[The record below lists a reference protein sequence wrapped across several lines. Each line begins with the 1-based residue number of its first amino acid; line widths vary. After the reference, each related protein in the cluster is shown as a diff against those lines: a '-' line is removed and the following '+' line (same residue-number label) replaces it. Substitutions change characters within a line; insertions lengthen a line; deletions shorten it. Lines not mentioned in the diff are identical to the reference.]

1 MVNTSTTSKKIEWD
15 VAEVLEYDYTYQY
28 VPETEPNPTTNK
40 LFALKVRSCSTYYND
55 KIYIARPSNIN
66 MKQIPLVGEFVLIY
80 KTFNQESTNE
90 RWREAWY
97 YVSSVDIQSS
107 INENMLPGLSDGKQ
121 QESIDNVQPGKTFV
135 KRAISPLQP
144 FEGDF
149 LIEGRFGN
157 SIRFGSSVNTTA
169 APAGYY
175 NKSTT
180 WRSSDYS
187 SPIIILSNGRKNL
200 PSKEFVVE
208 DIEQDFA
215 SLYLT
220 STQQLDKLKL
230 STPLTVNNNFVGS
243 QFIGAADR
251 IILRAKTDI
260 VVIDSEKE
268 IVLNTLGNIKLG
280 DDSADQSMVHG
291 EVLIKILNKMAR
303 AILSGGTAQGAIV
316 NTNTPTLLTDIS
328 ADLAEL
334 MSKKYKIKKT

>member
-1 MVNTSTTSKKIEWD
+1 MSKRIEWD

-40 LFALKVRSCSTYYND
+40 LFALRVRSCSTYFND
-55 KIYIARPSNIN
+55 KVYIARPSNIN

-80 KTFNQESTNE
+80 KTFNQESTTD
-90 RWREAWY
+90 RWRESWY
-97 YVSSVDIQSS
+97 YVSSIDIQSS
-107 INENMLPGLSDGKQ
+107 INENMLPGLSNSAS
-121 QESIDNVQPGKTFV
+121 QEQIDETKPGKTFV
-135 KRAISPLQP
+135 KRTISPIQP

-157 SIRFGSSVNTTA
+157 SIRFGSSVNTTN

-175 NKSTT
+175 TKSAT
-180 WRSSDYS
+180 WNSSEDS
-187 SPIIILSNGRKNL
+187 SPIIILSNGHENL
-200 PSKEFVVE
+200 PGKEFVVE
-208 DIEQDFA
+208 NIERDSS

-243 QFIGAADR
+243 QLIGAADR

-260 VVIDSEKE
+260 VVIDAEKE
-268 IVLNTLGNIKLG
+268 IVLNTPGNIKLG

-291 EVLIKILNKMAR
+291 EVLIKILNKLAR
-303 AILSGGTAQGAIV
+303 AIMSGGTAQGSIV

-328 ADLAEL
+328 ADLSEL